1 MKKEQHKNPAQIQF
15 SRRRNQNA
23 LLEDTK
29 AQSILKVN
37 DSEKINMYE
46 ENKCVQYLKGLSKD
60 ENFLI

>member
-1 MKKEQHKNPAQIQF
+1 M
-15 SRRRNQNA
+15 
-23 LLEDTK
+23 EDTK

-37 DSEKINMYE
+37 QGEKMNMYE